1 MSDEISRAQADEA
14 ATLSAIAWSA
24 KAHWG
29 YPRRWLEHWRKLLTI
44 SPEFIEANGV
54 FRATRAGE
62 TVAFYALL
70 ERPSQHRLEHLWVL
84 PEWMGQGI
92 GRSLF
97 EHAAARARARGA
109 RSLTTESDPHAEA
122 FYCRFGAV
130 VVGSVAS
137 EIEGER
143 RELPLLRFD
152 LR

>member
-70 ERPSQHRLEHLWVL
+70 ERPSQHRLEHLWSCL
-84 PEWMGQGI
+84 NGWDKA
-92 GRSLF
+92 L
-97 EHAAARARARGA
+97 
-109 RSLTTESDPHAEA
+109 
-122 FYCRFGAV
+122 V
-130 VVGSVAS
+130 VVCSNTRQL
-137 EIEGER
+137 ER
-143 RELPLLRFD
+143 APAELAA
-152 LR
+152 